1 MKAIPAIGKALHTD
15 LAGLR
20 KNLEERRYPL
30 YPLQLRSFAV
40 SLVTRDQIV
49 KDDCS
54 ID

>member
-1 MKAIPAIGKALHTD
+1 MEAIPAMEKAPHAD

-40 SLVTRDQIV
+40 SLVTRDQIA

-54 ID
+54 VD